1 MSSESCDPTERIVQL
16 TLFLYATPWHM
27 DTMLSKARQLRDL
40 FTQRA
45 SSDPYILSKSDQNNV
60 SGLHVAVALVEFGIL
75 AGRAI
80 TRSEEIRY
88 EGNIALA
95 RKMDDGGEQGEEI
108 FSLYRHLFK
117 EVKERRYFR

>member
-1 MSSESCDPTERIVQL
+1 
-16 TLFLYATPWHM
+16 M

-108 FSLYRHLFK
+108 FSLYRHLVK